1 MQVTLKSG
9 AAEKQRAACVA
20 VGLWADGSLSDAAT
34 AVDAASGGQ
43 LAEIAA
49 GGDIDGKIGQSLML
63 HRLPG
68 VAAARV
74 LLVGLG
80 AADDFDRRA
89 FRKVQ
94 ATAAAV
100 LVGARIDDAVSY
112 LADIECRGGDVAWRV
127 RSAAEEALAAGY
139 RFDAFKSDGD
149 VDKAKPKRL
158 GKLTLASTSRA
169 RQGKAES
176 GLARARAVAAG
187 RALARDLAN
196 TPPNVCHPGYLADQA
211 AALKKQFK
219 SLKVEVL
226 NEAKMGELGM
236 GSLLAVARGSH
247 QPAKLIAMQH
257 KGGKKGD
264 KPVVLV
270 GKGVTFDTGG
280 ISIKPAGAMDEM
292 KFDMCGAASVFGVI
306 RAVCELDLPINVV
319 GVVPAVENMPGGGAT
334 RPGDIVTSMSGKTI
348 EILNTDAEGR
358 LILCDALTWAG
369 KFKPGVVIDIAT
381 LTGACIVA
389 LGHENAAVLGN
400 DDELIGALRSAG
412 DSSGDT
418 CWPLPMNDAYD
429 KGLESNF
436 ADVANIGGRAG
447 TITAGCFLGR
457 FTGDYHWAHLDIA
470 GVAWSTGKGKGA
482 TGRPVP
488 LLMQYLFDRIDA
500 G

>member
-1 MQVTLKSG
+1 MQITLKSG

-20 VGLWADGSLSDAAT
+20 VGLWADGSLSDAAS
-34 AVDAASGGQ
+34 ALDAASGGQ
-43 LAEIAA
+43 LVEIASA
-49 GGDIDGKIGQSLML
+49 GDINGKLGQSLML

-68 VAAARV
+68 VAAKRV

-80 AADDFDRRA
+80 AAEDFDRRA
-89 FRKVQ
+89 FRTAQ
-94 ATAAAV
+94 AAAAAA
-100 LVGARIDDAVSY
+100 LVGARIRDAVSY
-112 LADIECRGGDVAWRV
+112 LADIECRGGKLAWRV
-127 RSAAEEALAAGY
+127 RSAAEEAFAAAY
-139 RFDAFKSDGD
+139 RFDAFKSSGGKSK
-149 VDKAKPKRL
+149 VKRL
-158 GKLTLASTSRA
+158 KKLTLASTSRSRRA
-169 RQGKAES
+169 KAKA

-187 RALARDLAN
+187 RNLARDLGN
-196 TPPNVCHPGYLADQA
+196 TPPNVCHPSYLAKQA
-211 AALKKQFK
+211 KALKKQFK

-226 NEAKMGELGM
+226 DEAGMGKLGM
-236 GSLLAVARGSH
+236 GSLLAVSRGSR

-257 KGGKKGD
+257 RGGKKRD

-280 ISIKPAGAMDEM
+280 ISIKPAATMDEM
-292 KFDMCGAASVFGVI
+292 KFDMCGAASVFGVM

-319 GVVPAVENMPGGGAT
+319 GVVPAVENMPGGDAT
-334 RPGDIVTSMSGKTI
+334 RPGDVVTSMSGKTI

-400 DDELIGALRSAG
+400 DDALIDALRSAG

-418 CWPLPMNDAYD
+418 CWPLPMSDAYD
-429 KGLESNF
+429 KDLESNF

-457 FTGDYHWAHLDIA
+457 FTADYRWAHLDIA
-470 GVAWSTGKGKGA
+470 GVAWKSGKAKGA

-488 LLMQYLFDRIDA
+488 LLMQYLFDRVDA